1 MSTAGEIINKS
12 TRNNWKD
19 DCFEVNDKTYTQV
32 LVFGVPP
39 MCFASYSHTFN
50 VYDLCDPGSGCILRG
65 GVPPVQ

>member
-32 LVFGVPP
+32 LVFLECHQCVLLRIHIHSMFMICVALGQGV
-39 MCFASYSHTFN
+39 F
-50 VYDLCDPGSGCILRG
+50 
-65 GVPPVQ
+65 